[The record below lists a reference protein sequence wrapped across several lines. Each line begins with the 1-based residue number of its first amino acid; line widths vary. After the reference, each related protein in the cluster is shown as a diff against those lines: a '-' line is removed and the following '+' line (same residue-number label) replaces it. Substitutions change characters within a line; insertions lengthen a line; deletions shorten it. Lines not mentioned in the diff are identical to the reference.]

1 MKVGTTLYVRDRAEW
16 RRWLARHAKREK
28 EIWLVYPKKA
38 SGKTRISYNDAVDEA
53 LCFGWIDSI
62 NKALG
67 KDRYAQRFTPRRP
80 NSKLSAMNRERALRL
95 VAAGRMTKAG
105 QRALGDQ
112 LKARPL
118 RMRADVR
125 AALRAAP
132 GAWTRFQRFPASY
145 RRIRIG
151 WVEAA
156 RDRPDEFRKRLRYFV
171 AMTAKNKRYGMV
183 R

>member
-125 AALRAAP
+125 AALRARGHASSGSP
-132 GAWTRFQRFPASY
+132 RATGASGSAGSRARGTGPTNSASACGTSS
-145 RRIRIG
+145 R
-151 WVEAA
+151 
-156 RDRPDEFRKRLRYFV
+156 
-171 AMTAKNKRYGMV
+171 
-183 R
+183 